1 MRKEQYL
8 YLNQML
14 SALGWPASTEGEKFS
29 EQLDN
34 LVSDFYTTD
43 PGSWVEDERSSSDRV
58 DERFR
63 NAVFAVV
70 HREFGEEGSNAVKRL
85 YEEWLLN
92 KKEMD
97 VSEQEMAQLS
107 QDVIKEISVQMN
119 GRE

>member
-43 PGSWVEDERSSSDRV
+43 PGNWVEDERPSSDLV
-58 DERFR
+58 DDSFR

-70 HREFGEEGSNAVKRL
+70 HREFGEEGSNAIKRL
-85 YEEWLLN
+85 YEEWLLK

-97 VSEQEMAQLS
+97 VSEQEMEQLS
-107 QDVIKEISVQMN
+107 KDVIKDITMQIN